1 MIKLGLK
8 DYISSFVNNSEL
20 EKIDK
25 LSFYISFDI
34 EELMNLNKKFFITA
48 LSLLILDDSERLDN
62 LKEKNRLYFL
72 DKLFPDFTFEMLLQT
87 NCLIELL
94 ISSKDSSKKHILD
107 KFFENKLKV
116 LYIFP
121 KKYKSKF
128 YRKRLVS
135 ISNDRIYYI
144 PYFGYNDLSINGSFD
159 IILQRCTKF
168 SDNTLNIMKNF
179 SEKNRH
185 ILVIDHFSYLDI
197 LFDRFEMSNLIS
209 NFIDNC
215 EFKERIKYPKYFKI
229 QSDLINAAF
238 IVETLKKFGIDFPII
253 IKNVNGND
261 HGMFLILTNDGLKK
275 FLLDN
280 LTHLNKHSI
289 FNS

>member
-94 ISSKDSSKKHILD
+94 ISSKDIRFMKSLPHYIIYQMSSVITSKMVVILA
-107 KFFENKLKV
+107 
-116 LYIFP
+116 
-121 KKYKSKF
+121 YK
-128 YRKRLVS
+128 
-135 ISNDRIYYI
+135 
-144 PYFGYNDLSINGSFD
+144 
-159 IILQRCTKF
+159 
-168 SDNTLNIMKNF
+168 
-179 SEKNRH
+179 
-185 ILVIDHFSYLDI
+185 
-197 LFDRFEMSNLIS
+197 
-209 NFIDNC
+209 
-215 EFKERIKYPKYFKI
+215 
-229 QSDLINAAF
+229 
-238 IVETLKKFGIDFPII
+238 
-253 IKNVNGND
+253 
-261 HGMFLILTNDGLKK
+261 
-275 FLLDN
+275 
-280 LTHLNKHSI
+280 
-289 FNS
+289 

>member
-107 KFFENKLKV
+107 KFFENKVKV

-159 IILQRCTKF
+159 IILQ
-168 SDNTLNIMKNF
+168 
-179 SEKNRH
+179 
-185 ILVIDHFSYLDI
+185 
-197 LFDRFEMSNLIS
+197 
-209 NFIDNC
+209 
-215 EFKERIKYPKYFKI
+215 
-229 QSDLINAAF
+229 
-238 IVETLKKFGIDFPII
+238 
-253 IKNVNGND
+253 
-261 HGMFLILTNDGLKK
+261 
-275 FLLDN
+275 
-280 LTHLNKHSI
+280 
-289 FNS
+289 

>member
-107 KFFENKLKV
+107 KFFWLT
-116 LYIFP
+116 
-121 KKYKSKF
+121 F
-128 YRKRLVS
+128 Y
-135 ISNDRIYYI
+135 
-144 PYFGYNDLSINGSFD
+144 
-159 IILQRCTKF
+159 
-168 SDNTLNIMKNF
+168 
-179 SEKNRH
+179 
-185 ILVIDHFSYLDI
+185 
-197 LFDRFEMSNLIS
+197 
-209 NFIDNC
+209 
-215 EFKERIKYPKYFKI
+215 
-229 QSDLINAAF
+229 
-238 IVETLKKFGIDFPII
+238 
-253 IKNVNGND
+253 
-261 HGMFLILTNDGLKK
+261 
-275 FLLDN
+275 
-280 LTHLNKHSI
+280 
-289 FNS
+289 